1 MKYLKRYRLFE
12 TVQNLL
18 SELDTSVDDL
28 QDIFQ
33 DLIDEGYKF
42 SVSDIYLTKQGIK
55 KTGNILQ
62 SHIPCLVISLKRD
75 INKKDIKNWN
85 DGIYY
90 ENDLAIINLVQNCIG
105 RLQSTFGG
113 DSEVLYSISNIND
126 ISIRICM
133 GTKATQVSLDF
144 NKFREFI
151 RNLTARPR
159 DNFRRIVKNDVINGY
174 NINLHGTKEFHI
186 YPDDGVSD
194 RVLNGD
200 IDTNIPELVGFSK
213 DFMKHIYNKC
223 IELSSNKDLWSFKE
237 SGYEDE
243 RVGIIYYN
251 NIEFIRFEMVIS
263 HSEKV
268 NVTIPSGSIFKRD
281 KRKSVWLCELYL
293 KIKFIK

>member
-75 INKKDIKNWN
+75 FSKKDIKNWN

-133 GTKATQVSLDF
+133 GKKDTQVSLDF
-144 NKFREFI
+144 NKFREFFK
-151 RNLTARPR
+151 NLTARPR
-159 DNFRRIVKNDVINGY
+159 DNFRRIIKNDVINGY
-174 NINLHGTKEFHI
+174 NINLSGTRQFHI
-186 YPDDGVSD
+186 YPDDEVSD
-194 RVLNGD
+194 RALNGD
-200 IDTNIPELVGFSK
+200 IDTNVPELIGFSK
-213 DFMKHIYNKC
+213 DFMKYIYNKC
-223 IELSSNKDLWSFKE
+223 IELSNNKDLWSFKE

-251 NIEFIRFEMVIS
+251 NIEFIRFESVIS
-263 HSEKV
+263 HSEMV